1 MTREEYVER
10 MEKEDDWAPGGMRLT
25 GNLTACIPDR
35 SLPTTPQ
42 ISRQEPFSEAIIT
55 LTAIRFMSRR
65 KGISI

>member
-10 MEKEDDWAPGGMRLT
+10 MEKEDDWAPGWD
-25 GNLTACIPDR
+25 AIDR
-35 SLPTTPQ
+35 EFDRLPTTPQ

-55 LTAIRFMSRR
+55 LTATRFMSLR